1 MRNTVFILLVAFFV
15 IGCNQKPEEMIP
27 FIEGYWEISEV
38 KKDGNKLK
46 EFTINTV
53 VDYFEIQEDQTGF
66 RKKLSPTLDG
76 RFQGSEH
83 QTSFQLITTN
93 GALII
98 EYEGSE
104 SRHRETVKKANEKE
118 LVLLNDSGFVY
129 IYKPYTPIKID

>member
-38 KKDGNKLK
+38 TKDGNKLK